1 MRRLPLPALLLVSL
15 TTCLIASNA
24 QADDD
29 ASPEQIFADRIM
41 PIFQSPK
48 PSSCV
53 QCHLAAVDLKNYIL
67 PSHEATFVALREE
80 GLVNLEQPAQSK
92 ILKLIRMGDADP
104 DSAAQRIHQRMRD
117 KEYEA
122 FSSWIVASSKDDR
135 LRKLKMDEAT
145 DIGPERPLEV
155 VRHARRSRL
164 LDSFE
169 RNVWSQRMRCFPC
182 HTPHELDADN
192 PKHRMGL
199 KRHAEFVDKYGARM
213 NIFRETPE
221 ETLDAL
227 IAVSKRKIPGRYPL
241 INLEDPTKSLLVL
254 KPTAKLPPKKDD
266 GTFEPPSATDPVS
279 HMGGLKMHVNDQ
291 SYRAIVAWIQDYSNI
306 AGDRYLSVDE
316 LPQDNLLPTQ
326 RILKLTN
333 IPADWGTL
341 TPVQVR
347 VYAADEGDHDR
358 QPVAFTQCLV
368 TPRRMAM
375 GPLSLIRPTDQHDF
389 PDENQTLA
397 PGRYRLK
404 IYVDRQNRLQE
415 SPTLMLPEED
425 FVGAVSIDA
434 EWKQLF
440 RNAEAVDVSDVS
452 PAAASDVPATN

>member
-1 MRRLPLPALLLVSL
+1 
-15 TTCLIASNA
+15 
-24 QADDD
+24 
-29 ASPEQIFADRIM
+29 
-41 PIFQSPK
+41 
-48 PSSCV
+48 
-53 QCHLAAVDLKNYIL
+53 
-67 PSHEATFVALREE
+67 
-80 GLVNLEQPAQSK
+80 
-92 ILKLIRMGDADP
+92 
-104 DSAAQRIHQRMRD
+104 
-117 KEYEA
+117 
-122 FSSWIVASSKDDR
+122 
-135 LRKLKMDEAT
+135 
-145 DIGPERPLEV
+145 
-155 VRHARRSRL
+155 
-164 LDSFE
+164 
-169 RNVWSQRMRCFPC
+169 
-182 HTPHELDADN
+182 
-192 PKHRMGL
+192 
-199 KRHAEFVDKYGARM
+199 
-213 NIFRETPE
+213 
-221 ETLDAL
+221 LDAL